1 MKTIFFTFIAF
12 FMAVNLN
19 AQTEQ
24 PIEQPTKMESIY
36 EIVDK
41 APRFPDGEK
50 AMMEFIGKTL
60 VYPQEAIEQ
69 HIQGTVNIRF
79 VINSNGTVSFDRV
92 LGKPNKY
99 LQEEA
104 VRVIKLMPNW
114 IPAERDGKKVS
125 SYYIIPIRFELDK

>member
-1 MKTIFFTFIAF
+1 
-12 FMAVNLN
+12 MAVNLN

-24 PIEQPTKMESIY
+24 PIEQPTKTNAIY

-41 APRFPDGEK
+41 VPQFPGGDK

>member
-1 MKTIFFTFIAF
+1 
-12 FMAVNLN
+12 MAVNLN

-24 PIEQPTKMESIY
+24 PIEQPTKTNAIY

-41 APRFPDGEK
+41 VPQFPGGDK
-50 AMMEFIGKTL
+50 AMMEFIVKNL
-60 VYPQEAIEQ
+60 IYPQEAIEER
-69 HIQGTVNIRF
+69 IQGNVHVRLSIDTE
-79 VINSNGTVSFDRV
+79 GKVSFDRV